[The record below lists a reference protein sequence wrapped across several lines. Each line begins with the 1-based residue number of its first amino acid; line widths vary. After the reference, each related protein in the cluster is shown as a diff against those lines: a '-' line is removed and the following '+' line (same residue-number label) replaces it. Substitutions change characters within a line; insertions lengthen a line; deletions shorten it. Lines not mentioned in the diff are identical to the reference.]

1 MKLKNLAIAALAA
14 VMLFAGCA
22 SKPPAVDEPIIDEP
36 VIEQVQISQAELT
49 DLHERVLAA
58 RKEAFDLG
66 AKDFFPEDYAAAE
79 ARYTA
84 GKAALDADGREVAKA
99 ELEAALPL
107 YQALAERSA
116 GMAAEKGRE
125 NSSAARERAIDS
137 DAQLRSAEAFGAAE
151 ALNDQADAAL
161 AAGKNREAAE
171 LYRKAVFAY
180 DAAEKRS
187 RALVVKENVDWYD
200 YAQYDAGN
208 YALAGEKIAL
218 ADGLIAGDPEGANDA
233 NAEALLR
240 YNLVLK
246 KGWELN
252 AGGKRKVAEGYK
264 IDAEGIKAQVAV
276 RDEYAQANAVWNDA
290 ALAFAAEDFEEA
302 SDLFAE
308 AEELFKS
315 VYELAAS
322 KRANAEAAIKAA
334 AERADRSGAIA
345 AEGDLIIG
353 SDTGIEAGNQ

>member
-36 VIEQVQISQAELT
+36 VAQQVQISQAELS
-49 DLHERVLAA
+49 DLHARVVAA
-58 RKEAFDLG
+58 RKDAFDLG
-66 AKDFFPEDYAAAE
+66 AKDFFPEDYAAAD

-107 YQALAERSA
+107 FQALAERSA
-116 GMAAEKGRE
+116 GLAAQKGKE
-125 NSSAARERAIDS
+125 NTAAARDRAIDS
-137 DAQLRSAEAFGAAE
+137 DAQLRSADAFSAAE
-151 ALNDQADAAL
+151 TLNEQADAAL

-171 LYRKAVFAY
+171 LYRKAIFAY

-187 RALVVKENVDWYD
+187 RALVVKENIDWYD
-200 YAQYDAGN
+200 YGQYDAGN
-208 YALAGEKIAL
+208 YTLAGEKIAL

-233 NAEALLR
+233 NAEALRR

-252 AGGKRKVAEGYK
+252 AGSKRRLAEGYK
-264 IDAEGIKAQVAV
+264 KDSEAIKAQVAV
-276 RDEYAQANAVWNDA
+276 RSEFAQANAVWNE
-290 ALAFAAEDFEEA
+290 ALQAYAAENYEEA
-302 SDLFAE
+302 SDLFSE
-308 AEELFKS
+308 AEELFKA
-315 VYELAAS
+315 VYEVAAS

-334 AERADRSGAIA
+334 AERAERSGAIA
-345 AEGDLIIG
+345 IEGDLIIG
-353 SDTGIEAGNQ
+353 SDTGPGAGNQ